1 MAEEIAQ
8 VAVASE
14 RQRTGHAPES
24 VRVMLEGETLVI
36 TYHGALSPAERA
48 LLGTPDGAVQVQGYH
63 RRLFESD
70 SQLLRDEIQ
79 RITGSEVRQASAE
92 VDTRNGAVMRV
103 FPTGTTVQVF
113 LLASAVPP
121 DAWSGDGLQA
131 SR

>member
-1 MAEEIAQ
+1 MAKEIAQ
-8 VAVASE
+8 VAIASE
-14 RQRTGHAPES
+14 RLRTGHAPDS

-36 TYHGALSPAERA
+36 TYHGALSPAEQA
-48 LLGTPDGAVQVQGYH
+48 LLQTPDGAAHVQDYH

-70 SQLLRDEIQ
+70 SQLLREEIK
-79 RITGSEVRQASAE
+79 RITGAAVREATTE
-92 VDTRNGAVMRV
+92 VDTRGGSVMKV

-121 DAWSGDGLQA
+121 DAWNGDALQA